1 MHELCCSRNIW
12 DLKET
17 QESLERKILEN
28 AGTVLSNTDIIIR
41 SKLSFLSHHY
51 CVLPNSK
58 CIDTLV
64 KNTPGT
70 KERLVTK
77 AVYHTTLGN
86 WIYLKE
92 EFITECVKKNMLMDP
107 KEYTFELDATARAK
121 LRKIRFQN
129 IAPQLQRQSQ
139 PLRAG
144 SITYHTAIR
153 KYKTAQKAL
162 KRKFNSVE

>member
-1 MHELCCSRNIW
+1 
-12 DLKET
+12 
-17 QESLERKILEN
+17 
-28 AGTVLSNTDIIIR
+28 
-41 SKLSFLSHHY
+41 
-51 CVLPNSK
+51 
-58 CIDTLV
+58 
-64 KNTPGT
+64 
-70 KERLVTK
+70 
-77 AVYHTTLGN
+77 
-86 WIYLKE
+86 
-92 EFITECVKKNMLMDP
+92 MLMDP

-153 KYKTAQKAL
+153 KYKTAQKAM